1 MRLLSTLAALAAA
14 LCAAGCASPPAAP
27 TLAGTSWQLISIASM
42 DDRQGTLTLADPS
55 RYTLTFGRDG
65 SAAMRLDCNRGSA
78 PWQATPGPEATSG
91 SLSFGPIAATRAL
104 CPPPA
109 IDARVL
115 RDLPYVRS
123 FLLRDGRL
131 HLSLMADGGIYSWAP
146 LPK

>member
-1 MRLLSTLAALAAA
+1 MRLMPIVTALTATLWVG
-14 LCAAGCASPPAAP
+14 GCVSPPAPP

-65 SAAMRLDCNRGSA
+65 SAEMRLDCNRGSA